1 MERPSH
7 TSIFV
12 APLQI
17 KKESSQLASVQPI
30 EASEPTLS
38 SPHLPLDPVESCEF
52 QTYLRAFYPFHP
64 ICDKDSSTVTLPLGR
79 GDIILVH
86 SVHTNGWADGTLLSS
101 GARGWLPTN
110 YCEAYDIQPIR
121 NLLNAL
127 TSFWDLVRCA
137 SEGAL
142 EVFGSQDYIRGLV
155 AGVRCLLVSSSRS
168 ARAARAIH
176 QHFANL
182 SVQERTACLSRDSA
196 TLRSHSGLRWNR
208 KALLHDVSC
217 LVKSAKG
224 LQTAVHQ
231 DSVVQIEDNILDE
244 LMMKAFRTVTRAVQF
259 LDVWVEDILLA
270 RSTDNRID
278 NRKPSSA
285 DDRASMKPS
294 AACSANETADDCPQE
309 GTLEGASATSH
320 HHHPANN
327 HNHNVNS
334 LNNAQEQT
342 IVRPPASR
350 TLYSHTRPLDSNVEQ
365 SCRQLS
371 VSSHRQSVSL
381 RVSCNLGNSQV
392 SGATLASGKL
402 SAAHDEFLGFLGSFI
417 GLHLESRSSTDLLS
431 TTKQAVLSCRDML
444 KIIEAVWERDA
455 RRSRSLAEAREDMY
469 CSITDLAEAARR
481 VFQPSASGEMDEIR
495 ELDAHKPMVDAA
507 TACVRAA
514 GDCVAESQFVL
525 ERLGDFSFEPLNL
538 DSSSLDTERQS
549 PSYAAAYSDCQ
560 PQQADPEPRVDQHYV
575 SVEPTNM
582 PPCPP
587 SEPPRPELS
596 LALTIPATI
605 YTSSPPKEVTVEEIM
620 ITSDLVAQP
629 LLPPLPPF
637 AGLLSPTEEVP
648 ASPQLSLHSCEFQ
661 SNQGRR
667 LRTDSIGVSSATGSI
682 TLIGST
688 RDSEMSERSESSTR
702 ATSPD
707 AFAYAPHLTVP
718 PQCDKLAQS
727 RSTLNDDIEEAEGVV
742 QQKTFAHEAV
752 YNQFG
757 QLTGGTLPALIER
770 LTTHDSTPDA
780 TFVAA
785 FYLTFR
791 LFAAPR
797 EFAQALID
805 RFTYVGDSPQVAGPV
820 RLRVYNVFKGW
831 LESHWRRDCDSP
843 ALELIVAF
851 ATRPLQLVLPTAGK
865 RLVCLAGKVNAVE
878 GPLVP
883 RLLSSMGKTNTSVAA
898 YFPPD
903 TPLPAPI
910 ITKSQLAA
918 LKNWKQLGTCTSIL
932 DFDPLELARQLT
944 IKTSR
949 IFCSILPEELLA
961 TEWMKKTG
969 SVAVNV
975 RAMSTLSNDLAS
987 LVADCVLQL
996 YSPKQR
1002 ATLIKQ
1008 WVKIADKCLE
1018 LANYDSL
1025 MAIVCSLNSST
1036 LLRLKRTWE
1045 LVSSKTKTTLENLKA
1060 VVDTSRNFIVLR
1072 RRLHSAAPPC
1082 LPFIGFALTDLT
1094 FVEVG
1099 NPATK
1104 QLQGGGTG
1112 DRLSVINFGKH
1123 VKTAQ
1128 IISSLQR
1135 FQVPYRLTE
1144 VPELQTWMQDQLVRV
1159 RSSDSS
1165 NIVNYYRRSLL
1176 LEPREQTQQKQPAMY
1191 AKDRVEMFWWPNT
1204 KSVPQWGTSINPS

>member
-1 MERPSH
+1 M
-7 TSIFV
+7 
-12 APLQI
+12 L
-17 KKESSQLASVQPI
+17 
-30 EASEPTLS
+30 
-38 SPHLPLDPVESCEF
+38 
-52 QTYLRAFYPFHP
+52 
-64 ICDKDSSTVTLPLGR
+64 
-79 GDIILVH
+79 
-86 SVHTNGWADGTLLSS
+86 
-101 GARGWLPTN
+101 
-110 YCEAYDIQPIR
+110 
-121 NLLNAL
+121 
-127 TSFWDLVRCA
+127 
-137 SEGAL
+137 
-142 EVFGSQDYIRGLV
+142 
-155 AGVRCLLVSSSRS
+155 
-168 ARAARAIH
+168 

-182 SVQERTACLSRDSA
+182 SVQERTGCLSRDSA

-208 KALLHDVSC
+208 KALLHDVSY
-217 LVKSAKG
+217 LVKTAKG

-231 DSVVQIEDNILDE
+231 DSIVQIEDNILDE
-244 LMMKAFRTVTRAVQF
+244 LMMKAFRTVIRAVKF
-259 LDVWVEDILLA
+259 LDVWVEYELLA
-270 RSTDNRID
+270 QSTDNRID
-278 NRKPSSA
+278 NHKPSSE
-285 DDRASMKPS
+285 DDRAVMKLS
-294 AACSANETADDCPQE
+294 AACSVNGTADDCLQE
-309 GTLEGASATSH
+309 GRLEGASATTH
-320 HHHPANN
+320 HNPPANN
-327 HNHNVNS
+327 HNHNHNHDIDTP
-334 LNNAQEQT
+334 NNAQEQP
-342 IVRPPASR
+342 IVAPSASR
-350 TLYSHTRPLDSNVEQ
+350 ILYSHARTLDSNVEQ
-365 SCRQLS
+365 SCKQPSVPSRRLS
-371 VSSHRQSVSL
+371 VSHRI
-381 RVSCNLGNSQV
+381 SCNLGNSQV
-392 SGATLASGKL
+392 SGVNLASAKL

-444 KIIEAVWERDA
+444 KIIEAVWERGA
-455 RRSRSLAEAREDMY
+455 RRSSSLAEAREDMY

-481 VFQPSASGEMDEIR
+481 MFQPSASGEMDEMR
-495 ELDAHKPMVDAA
+495 VLDAQKPMVDAA

-525 ERLGDFSFEPLNL
+525 ERLGDFDFEPLNL
-538 DSSSLDTERQS
+538 DLSSLDAERHS
-549 PSYAAAYSDCQ
+549 ASNAAAYSDFQ
-560 PQQADPEPRVDQHYV
+560 RQQVDPESSVDEHYV
-575 SVEPTNM
+575 PGEPTNR
-582 PPCPP
+582 PPSPP
-587 SEPPRPELS
+587 SEPSRPELI
-596 LALTIPATI
+596 LALTIPSTI
-605 YTSSPPKEVTVEEIM
+605 YTSSPPMEVTVEEI
-620 ITSDLVAQP
+620 ISTSDLVAQP

-667 LRTDSIGVSSATGSI
+667 LRTDSSGVSSATGSI

-707 AFAYAPHLTVP
+707 AATYALQLTAS

-727 RSTLNDDIEEAEGVV
+727 RSTLDDDVEEAEGVV
-742 QQKTFAHEAV
+742 QQKTFAHETV
-752 YNQFG
+752 YDQFG

-780 TFVAA
+780 TFVAT

-797 EFAQALID
+797 EFAQALIA
-805 RFTYVGDSPQVAGPV
+805 RFTYVGDSPRVAGPV

-843 ALELIVAF
+843 ALELIMAF
-851 ATRPLQLVLPTAGK
+851 AVRTLQLVLPTAGK
-865 RLVCLAGKVNAVE
+865 RLICLAEKVNAVE

-883 RLLSSMGKTNTSVAA
+883 RLVSSIGKTNTSVAT
-898 YFPPD
+898 YIPPD

-918 LKNWKQLGTCTSIL
+918 LKNWKQLGTCISIL

-944 IKTSR
+944 IKTSQ

-961 TEWMKKTG
+961 TEWTKKTG

-975 RAMSTLSNDLAS
+975 RALSTLSNDLAS

-996 YSPKQR
+996 CCPKKR
-1002 ATLIKQ
+1002 ASIIKQ

-1018 LANYDSL
+1018 LENYDSL
-1025 MAIVCSLNSST
+1025 IHIVCSLNSST
-1036 LLRLKRTWE
+1036 LLRLKRTWM
-1045 LVSSKTKTTLENLKA
+1045 LVSSKTKATLENLKA
-1060 VVDTSRNFIVLR
+1060 VVTPSRNFIVLR
-1072 RRLHSAAPPC
+1072 RRLESAAPPC

-1104 QLQGGGTG
+1104 KVRG
-1112 DRLSVINFGKH
+1112 DITRPSLPIINFSKH
-1123 VKTAQ
+1123 IKTAQ
-1128 IISSLQR
+1128 VISNLQR
-1135 FQVPYRLTE
+1135 FQIPYRLTE

-1165 NIVNYYRRSLL
+1165 NIANHYRRSLL
-1176 LEPREQTQQKQPAMY
+1176 LEPREQTQQKQPSTY

-1204 KSVPQWGTSINPS
+1204 KSAAQWGAPINPP